1 MEKFKYPLLPE
12 YQKQCGDKMGL
23 LNWISKRVGISYGKV
38 PGMFNQLQNRIR
50 LVRTEKDKKRLL
62 NEFRVLRRRILRLQ
76 ERKESLNPT
85 MARTIGYYLGRCNTS
100 IQYLEGLRIKKPEKR
115 EQKGGRVR
123 FERARGGRLAPAQIR
138 R

>member
-1 MEKFKYPLLPE
+1 
-12 YQKQCGDKMGL
+12 MGF
-23 LNWISKRVGISYGKV
+23 LNWISKGVGVSYGKV
-38 PGMFNQLQNRIR
+38 PGMFNQLQNRVR

-76 ERKESLNPT
+76 ERKENLNPT

-115 EQKGGRVR
+115 EQKGTKSRL
-123 FERARGGRLAPAQIR
+123 EKARGGKPAPAYIR
-138 R
+138 RR